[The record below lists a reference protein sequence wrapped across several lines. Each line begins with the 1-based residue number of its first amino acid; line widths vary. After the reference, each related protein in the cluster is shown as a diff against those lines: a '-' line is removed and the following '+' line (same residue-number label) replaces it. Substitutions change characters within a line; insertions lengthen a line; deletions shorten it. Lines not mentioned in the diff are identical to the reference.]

1 MSTTKSK
8 PIRTIKDLT
17 PDPRNARKRTER
29 NLAMLGASLKE
40 VGAARSIVIDEGG
53 RILAGNGTVE
63 AAGEAGI
70 KKVMVVEADGKTL
83 IAVRRKG
90 LTADQ
95 KKRLSL
101 LDNRTAELAEW
112 DAEVLEELSAAEFP
126 MKDLFTAPELARLLG
141 TAAAALEPGESRYQ
155 EQYAVLIVC
164 ATEAEQKT
172 VYDKLLG
179 DGYEC
184 RVVTT

>member
-1 MSTTKSK
+1 MTSPKTKA
-8 PIRTIKDLT
+8 IRTIRDLK

-40 VGAARSIVIDEGG
+40 VGAARSIVIDEAG

-63 AAGEAGI
+63 AAGKAGI
-70 KKVMVVEADGKTL
+70 KKVLVIEADGKTL
-83 IAVRRKG
+83 VAVRRKG

-112 DAEVLEELSAAEFP
+112 DAEVLEELSAADFP

-141 TAAAALEPGESRYQ
+141 TAAAELEPGENRYK
-155 EQYAVLIVC
+155 EQYAVLVVC
-164 ATEAEQKT
+164 TNEAEQKT
-172 VYDKLLG
+172 TYDKLLA
-179 DGYEC
+179 DGYE
-184 RVVTT
+184 

>member
-1 MSTTKSK
+1 MSTTKTK
-8 PIRTIKDLT
+8 PIRTIRDLK
-17 PDPRNARKRTER
+17 PDLRNARKRTER

-40 VGAARSIVIDEGG
+40 VGAARSIVIDETG

-63 AAGEAGI
+63 AASKAGI
-70 KKVMVVEADGKTL
+70 KKVLVIEADGKTL
-83 IAVRRKG
+83 VAVRRKG

-112 DAEVLEELSAAEFP
+112 DAEVLQELSAAEFP

-141 TAAAALEPGESRYQ
+141 AAAGALEPGESRYA
-155 EQYAVLIVC
+155 EQYGVIVIC
-164 ATEAEQKT
+164 KTEAEQKT